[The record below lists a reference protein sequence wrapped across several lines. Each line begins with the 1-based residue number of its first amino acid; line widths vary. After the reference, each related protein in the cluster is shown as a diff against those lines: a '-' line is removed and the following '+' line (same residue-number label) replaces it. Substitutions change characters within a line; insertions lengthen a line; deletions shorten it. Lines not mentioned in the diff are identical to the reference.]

1 MYCMIAVND
10 RCGILGGVVLLGL
23 CCCRWGEG
31 VEWRC
36 AGFLCTL
43 YVWCWRTLEQ
53 AVLLVGIMSLRS

>member
-1 MYCMIAVND
+1 MCCMIVVNE

-36 AGFLCTL
+36 AGLCTSFL
-43 YVWCWRTLEQ
+43 WEKSGRSKIVC
-53 AVLLVGIMSLRS
+53 VGIVSVF